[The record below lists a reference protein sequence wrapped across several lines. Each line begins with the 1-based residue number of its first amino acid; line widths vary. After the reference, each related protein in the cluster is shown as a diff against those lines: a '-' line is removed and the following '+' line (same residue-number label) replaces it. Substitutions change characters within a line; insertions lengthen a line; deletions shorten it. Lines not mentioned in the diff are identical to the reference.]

1 MCGRFTLLATGDE
14 IAAEFDLPAAPD
26 VRPRYNIAPTQS
38 VLAIRT
44 AADGMRDGVPLHWGL
59 IPSWSRDPSMAAR
72 MINARGETLTEKP
85 AFRGAFKERRCLIP
99 CSGFYEWRP
108 IEGAKRKQPYFIRMA
123 DESLFGLAGLWE
135 RGKDAEGKQIE
146 SCTVITTEPNDL
158 IRPLHDRMPVILDR
172 RNFSQWLECSKQD
185 LSKLT
190 SLLCPFPAVRM
201 FAFPVGLTVN
211 AARNDTP
218 ACIEPL
224 YK

>member
-14 IAAEFDLPAAPD
+14 IAAEFDLPAPPD
-26 VRPRYNIAPTQS
+26 VRPRYNIAPTQN
-38 VLAIRT
+38 VLAIRA
-44 AADGMRDGVPLHWGL
+44 AADGIRDVATLHWGL
-59 IPSWSRDPSMAAR
+59 IPPWSRDPSMAAR
-72 MINARGETLTEKP
+72 MINARCETLTEKP

-99 CSGFYEWRP
+99 CSGFYEWRS

-123 DESLFGLAGLWE
+123 NESLLALAGLWE

-172 RNFSQWLECSKQD
+172 RNFDQWLNPSDSD

-190 SLLCPFPAVRM
+190 SLFCPFPGNRM
-201 FAFPVGLTVN
+201 VAFPVGLTVN

-224 YK
+224 KK